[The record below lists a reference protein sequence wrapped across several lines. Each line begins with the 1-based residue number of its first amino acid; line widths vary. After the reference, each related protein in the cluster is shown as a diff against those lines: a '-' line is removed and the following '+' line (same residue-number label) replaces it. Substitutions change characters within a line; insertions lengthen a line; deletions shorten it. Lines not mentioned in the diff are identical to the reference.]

1 MHAKSLQSCPTLCN
15 PMDHSPPG
23 FSVHGILQARI
34 LEGVAMPSSSKG
46 NYLNIIKS
54 IYEKPTANIIFNKE
68 RLIICTRVLHLL
80 QHCFCSVF
88 WFLGHKPCGIL
99 AFQQGVE
106 PAPPALGASQVAL
119 VVKNPAVNAGD
130 TRDEI
135 WSLGWE
141 DPWTRAWQPTPVFL
155 PGESHGRRSLVGYSP

>member
-1 MHAKSLQSCPTLCN
+1 MRELMYGLHNLCHTVHMRYIQEEKPYLLKPDLLFYTCLICPLDKTALCAKSLQSCPTLCN

-80 QHCFCSVF
+80 Q
-88 WFLGHKPCGIL
+88 
-99 AFQQGVE
+99 AMNQQ
-106 PAPPALGASQVAL
+106 
-119 VVKNPAVNAGD
+119 
-130 TRDEI
+130 
-135 WSLGWE
+135 
-141 DPWTRAWQPTPVFL
+141 
-155 PGESHGRRSLVGYSP
+155 